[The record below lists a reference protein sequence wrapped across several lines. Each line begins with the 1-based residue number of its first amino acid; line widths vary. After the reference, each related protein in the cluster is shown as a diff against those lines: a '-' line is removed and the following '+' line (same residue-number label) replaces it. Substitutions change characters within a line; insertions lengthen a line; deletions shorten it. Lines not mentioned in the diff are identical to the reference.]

1 MYGEEI
7 VALPGIVV
15 FPYTID
21 DALHVN
27 FFFFLIFAAGWLW
40 YDHNSLG
47 LGFFEELVFYSLKLL
62 RK

>member
-15 FPYTID
+15 FPYAID

-27 FFFFLIFAAGWLW
+27 FFFFLIFAAGWL
-40 YDHNSLG
+40 
-47 LGFFEELVFYSLKLL
+47 
-62 RK
+62 

>member
-1 MYGEEI
+1 
-7 VALPGIVV
+7 VV